1 MSSEV
6 RVLFFAFSRM
16 SNKFNSFKA
25 PMVKLL
31 SSPLSNKSRSGIE
44 SGIFSDTYTTA
55 SVTRSL

>member
-1 MSSEV
+1 
-6 RVLFFAFSRM
+6 
-16 SNKFNSFKA
+16 
-25 PMVKLL
+25 MVKLL